1 MRSCSSPSIHPVYL
15 AKHHASYFFP
25 QVPGTTGGS
34 SFVLP
39 TPSSYLN
46 APYPAV
52 RPTGAGSKA
61 CLMASQGALLGM
73 ASLHFPSLLHA
84 FIPESPIEAQK
95 AGVGNMTHAT
105 TINLCYYTLLV
116 DVTKQ
121 SPVCPVSL
129 PGKHRRAARCRH
141 SPLRRESPGSSR
153 AAGPPPS
160 PDRHPVL
167 AGGGLVAHLKGQNPG
182 LPPHRGQ
189 RGVPAARACPL

>member
-1 MRSCSSPSIHPVYL
+1 MLDGEPRSIAWHSRG
-15 AKHHASYFFP
+15 K
-25 QVPGTTGGS
+25 PGCNPRAT
-34 SFVLP
+34 
-39 TPSSYLN
+39 
-46 APYPAV
+46 
-52 RPTGAGSKA
+52 K
-61 CLMASQGALLGM
+61 
-73 ASLHFPSLLHA
+73 SLHFPSRLHA

-121 SPVCPVSL
+121 SPGVSRLSARQAPV
-129 PGKHRRAARCRH
+129 RAARCRH
-141 SPLRRESPGSSR
+141 SPLGRESPGSSR

-189 RGVPAARACPL
+189 RGVPAARACPRAGEVRRRRGERGAPPPSNNKN